1 MDFTS
6 YDSILL
12 LACAFVAGLVD
23 AVVGGGGL
31 IQLPAMLFYIP
42 NESISTVLGT
52 NKVAS
57 FSGTTVSAVK
67 YGARSKVNWRATIP
81 AVVLAVPFSFVGAFF
96 VSQLNK
102 EYLKPIMLFLFLA
115 VGIYTFLKKDFGKIE
130 SKHVAKNR
138 EVFFSCLVGSVI
150 GFYDGFFGPGTG
162 SFLVFLYVV
171 VFGFDFLQASVSAKI
186 VNVVTNFSA
195 LLYFFFT
202 DNIIFSIAIPVAI
215 SNILGSFIG
224 TNLALKKGASFVRI
238 VFLVMVSAF
247 ILKMAKDVFFK

>member
-1 MDFTS
+1 
-6 YDSILL
+6 
-12 LACAFVAGLVD
+12 
-23 AVVGGGGL
+23 
-31 IQLPAMLFYIP
+31 
-42 NESISTVLGT
+42 
-52 NKVAS
+52 
-57 FSGTTVSAVK
+57 
-67 YGARSKVNWRATIP
+67 
-81 AVVLAVPFSFVGAFF
+81 
-96 VSQLNK
+96 
-102 EYLKPIMLFLFLA
+102 MLFLFLA

-130 SKHVAKNR
+130 SKHVVKNR

-215 SNILGSFIG
+215 SNILGSYIG